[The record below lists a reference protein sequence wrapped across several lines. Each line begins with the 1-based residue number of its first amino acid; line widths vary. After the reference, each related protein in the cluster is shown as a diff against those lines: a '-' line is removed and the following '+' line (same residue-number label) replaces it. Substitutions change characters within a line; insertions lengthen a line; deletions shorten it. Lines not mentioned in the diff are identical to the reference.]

1 MCTRNVLLQRLVNGA
16 HYACESRAGFSPAGG
31 WTRQTPRSGLV
42 CRKKLTSL
50 VRHGSLE
57 WQAAPTP
64 RARSLGPE
72 VLYGR
77 TEFQYRQ
84 AWKPGSVDGI
94 WTWFPS
100 GIQTWVFRLLTFQLG
115 ICWRGARPQGFF
127 CSLSLSYIRLTLYLK
142 MHGYTNTARLFVS
155 ILKLRNIN
163 TISAKPKPSK
173 WAPAP
178 CRGPAT
184 RQLTGTVRGGDPGV
198 GVLSSRAPGVSA
210 LGLPCAESPM
220 GVGSL
225 SPSGRGGA
233 VNQCVLLSC

>member
-142 MHGYTNTARLFVS
+142 MHGG
-155 ILKLRNIN
+155 
-163 TISAKPKPSK
+163 PSL
-173 WAPAP
+173 W
-178 CRGPAT
+178 
-184 RQLTGTVRGGDPGV
+184 
-198 GVLSSRAPGVSA
+198 
-210 LGLPCAESPM
+210 LPD
-220 GVGSL
+220 VGSL
-225 SPSGRGGA
+225 FKTHFLLWL
-233 VNQCVLLSC
+233 VVLLPGWNNFRGCSALEGPRLPGP

>member
-1 MCTRNVLLQRLVNGA
+1 MASCA
-16 HYACESRAGFSPAGG
+16 HSPCPLPG
-31 WTRQTPRSGLV
+31 
-42 CRKKLTSL
+42 
-50 VRHGSLE
+50 
-57 WQAAPTP
+57 
-64 RARSLGPE
+64 ARSAVRANRVPIS
-72 VLYGR
+72 
-77 TEFQYRQ
+77 